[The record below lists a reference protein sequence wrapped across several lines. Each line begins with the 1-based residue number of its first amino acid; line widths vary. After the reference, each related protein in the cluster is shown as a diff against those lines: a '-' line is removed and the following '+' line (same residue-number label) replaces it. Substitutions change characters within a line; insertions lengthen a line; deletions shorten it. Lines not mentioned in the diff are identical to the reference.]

1 MKISLNLQRYLKANI
16 GALKYKQKNK
26 KQMATVDKLIPT
38 IIKWEA
44 GTVGEGLTNETLF
57 EKARRKGFAND
68 PADTGGAT
76 MVGVTLD
83 TFKAYRKR
91 NGKRPPT
98 VAELKNITYAEWRDI
113 LKTMYWDKMQADRIE
128 NQSIAN
134 HCVNSVWGSGAGYIK
149 KIQEVCGVY
158 PDGVVGDETLKSIN
172 ENPHP
177 DWLFRRLW
185 DRRKKYFED
194 IVERS
199 VKDYEKKLGRPAT
212 ETEKMKYT
220 KMRFIKGWMNR
231 LNDFTFE
238 P

>member
-1 MKISLNLQRYLKANI
+1 MKFSVLLQRIIEKI
-16 GALKYKQKNK
+16 KKSKPMETQKF
-26 KQMATVDKLIPT
+26 ATVDKLVPI

-44 GTVGEGLTNETLF
+44 GTVGEGLTNEQLF
-57 EKARRKGFAND
+57 EKARPKGFAND
-68 PADTGGAT
+68 PVDTGGAT

-83 TFKAYRKR
+83 TFKAYRKKK
-91 NGKRPPT
+91 GKKAPT
-98 VAELKNITYAEWRDI
+98 VQDLKNISYDEWRDI

-134 HCVNSVWGSGAGYIK
+134 LCVNTVWGSGAGYIK
-149 KIQEVCGVY
+149 KIQEVCGVT
-158 PDGVVGDETLKSIN
+158 PDGVVGNITLKSIN

-177 DWLFRRLW
+177 DWLFQRLW

-199 VKDYEKKLGRPAT
+199 VKDYEKKLGREAT
-212 ETEKMKYT
+212 EAEKLKHT
-220 KMRFIKGWMNR
+220 KKKFLKGWLNR
-231 LNDFTFE
+231 LNDFKFE